1 MLESSSHP
9 ADYESILDQYE
20 ALLDRVPAI
29 VYIADP
35 GEAGPWIYV
44 SAQIEAIL
52 GFSAEEWI
60 ADPEL
65 WVSRLHP
72 ADRREVLT
80 AERNRA
86 ATGSRQTMA
95 SEYRMLHRDG
105 HVVWIRDDSVLVPDR
120 SGALRWHGVISDI
133 TVQKEAE
140 EELKRRAD
148 AQSAV
153 ARLGEHA
160 LQRVSLSQLL
170 DEALTSVTQILEV
183 EAAMLAEA
191 LPDGEAIQLRAHH
204 GWTDSDIGELRASVA
219 PNTQAGHTLRTG
231 EPVVVDDWSS
241 ERRFEQ
247 SEPLRRRNIRSSV
260 CVRIEG
266 PNRPFG
272 IFGVLSQLPRAY
284 TRGDIDFVQ
293 SLANVL
299 ADALQRQYAEDKIEH
314 RALHD
319 PLTGLPNRVLFL
331 DRLEQAFERARRR
344 GQSLAAVLFI
354 DLDHFKQINDT
365 LGHNAGDELLASV
378 AARLREA
385 VRPTDT
391 VARFGG
397 DEFGLLLDDIAS
409 ERDAIAMAERI
420 AASFA
425 HPYALAA
432 GSQFVTASIG
442 IALSDGRELPLD
454 LVRDADAAMYRAKE
468 RGRARYEMY
477 DEEMRSRAVA
487 RLRLENDLL
496 RAIDGNDLRLAYQP
510 VVSLRDQSIVG
521 VEALLRWDHAQRGP
535 VPPADFVT
543 IAEEAGLIDRIGN
556 WVLEE
561 ASRDLGLWSALMP
574 SGRTLGL
581 SVNVSVLQLAGGAF
595 VEQLQTALEASGIEP
610 SLLSLELT
618 ETVLRDGAI
627 RTRQSLYALDRLG
640 ARLVVD
646 DFGTGYSSLS
656 ELTRLPIS
664 SLKIDRAFVASM
676 GEPSGAGT
684 VAEAAIALA
693 LALSIEVI
701 AKGVESPEQVA
712 ALRRLGCHHAQGH
725 LFSPAVPAADI
736 TAMLHGGGILGP
748 TPP

>member
-1 MLESSSHP
+1 MLESSPQP
-9 ADYESILDQYE
+9 ADYESLLDQYE

-35 GEAGPWIYV
+35 GEEGPWIYV

-52 GFSAEEWI
+52 GFTPEEWT
-60 ADPEL
+60 ADPHL
-65 WVSRLHP
+65 WASRLHP
-72 ADRREVLT
+72 ADRREVLI

-105 HVVWIRDDSVLVPDR
+105 HVVWIRDDSVLVHDQ
-120 SGALRWHGVISDI
+120 SGALRWHGVLSDI
-133 TVQKEAE
+133 TVQKQAE
-140 EELKRRAD
+140 DELKRRAD

-160 LQRVSLSQLL
+160 LERVSISQLL
-170 DEALTSVTQILEV
+170 DEALISVTQVLEV

-191 LPDGEAIQLRAHH
+191 LPDGDSIQLRAHH
-204 GWTDSDIGELRASVA
+204 GWTDSDIGELRSGVGA
-219 PNTQAGHTLRTG
+219 NTQAGHTLRTG
-231 EPVVVDDWSS
+231 EPVVVDDWAS

-247 SEPLRRRNIRSSV
+247 SEPLRRRNICSSV

-272 IFGVLSQLPRAY
+272 IFGVLSRLPRAY
-284 TRGDIDFVQ
+284 SRGDIDFIQ

-299 ADALQRQYAEDKIEH
+299 ADALQRQYTEEKIEH
-314 RALHD
+314 QALHD

-331 DRLEQAFERARRR
+331 DRVEQAFERVRRR
-344 GQSLAAVLFI
+344 GHSLAAVLFI

-365 LGHNAGDELLASV
+365 LGHHAGDELLAGV
-378 AARLREA
+378 AVRLREA

-397 DEFGLLLDDIAS
+397 DEFGLLLDDIDN
-409 ERDAIAMAERI
+409 ERDAIATAERI
-420 AASFA
+420 SASFA
-425 HPYALAA
+425 HPYVLAA
-432 GSQFVTASIG
+432 GSHFVTASIG

-454 LVRDADAAMYRAKE
+454 LIRDADAAMYRAKE

-477 DEEMRSRAVA
+477 DQEMRSRAVA

-496 RAIDGNDLRLAYQP
+496 RALDGDELQLAYQP
-510 VVSLRDQSIVG
+510 LVSLRDESIVA
-521 VEALLRWDHAQRGP
+521 VEALLRWQHPQRGL

-543 IAEEAGLIDRIGN
+543 IAEESGLIDRIGG

-561 ASRDLGLWSALMP
+561 ASRDLAVWSALMP
-574 SGRTLGL
+574 HGRTLGV
-581 SVNVSVLQLAGGAF
+581 SVNVSVLQLAGSRF
-595 VEQLQTALEASGIEP
+595 VQQIQAILETSGIEP
-610 SLLSLELT
+610 SLLSLELS
-618 ETVLRDGAI
+618 ETVLRDEAI
-627 RTRQSLYALDRLG
+627 STRQSLYALDRLG

-656 ELTRLPIS
+656 ELTRLPIA
-664 SLKIDRAFVASM
+664 SLKIDRSFVTAM
-676 GEPSGAGT
+676 GKPGAGA

-693 LALSIEVI
+693 RSLSIEVI
-701 AKGVESPEQVA
+701 AEGVESPEQVA
-712 ALRRLGCHHAQGH
+712 TLRRLGCHHAQGH
-725 LFSPAVPAADI
+725 LFSPAVPAAEI
-736 TAMLHGGGILGP
+736 TAMVRAGGVP
-748 TPP
+748 RRSE